1 VSRKHS
7 TMSRIWSLLCSLKLA
22 ISLASLATL
31 LMVFGSLQM
40 HANPALYGNL
50 DQLSLRSWVAQLP
63 DGSGALTW
71 WLVAAGICLLLF
83 GLNTLCCL
91 IDWAIDIRGR
101 WRKTGEYLIHLGFI
115 LFVVAFIWGSSSGI
129 RNDSQQIFLGER
141 MPLSG
146 LPGHELIV
154 DAVEPVLTPQG
165 RPLDMLNQIR
175 LMRGEVLLAAEQI
188 RINHPLI
195 YRNLVVVPVSFGQQ
209 VQGFECFMPG
219 HGQIRLVQGARI
231 ELGNGKM
238 IRVLA
243 FYADA
248 AGSPEGQVRR
258 RGSQL
263 RNPAMLLEL
272 TGPGLE
278 TWRGWYFLR
287 DQLPYQLVA
296 KGVRFWPVNPL
307 FTTFTVLTI
316 NYDPG
321 ADLALVGG
329 CFMLLGTMITLFSF
343 YRKRRAN
350 ERPEV

>member
-1 VSRKHS
+1 MSRKSS

-31 LMVFGSLQM
+31 LMVFGSLLM

-50 DQLSLRSWVAQLP
+50 DQLSLRSWVEQLP

-91 IDWAIDIRGR
+91 IDWAIDIRVR

-115 LFVVAFIWGSSSGI
+115 LFVVAFIWGSFSGM
-129 RNDSQQIFLGER
+129 RNDSQRIFLGER
-141 MPLSG
+141 TPVPGMPG
-146 LPGHELIV
+146 LELIV
-154 DAVEPVLTPQG
+154 DAVEPVLNRQG
-165 RPLDMLNQIR
+165 RPLDMLNQVR
-175 LMRGEVLLAAEQI
+175 LMRGEVLLAAEQV
-188 RINHPLI
+188 RINHPLS

-209 VQGFECFMPG
+209 VQGFECFMPD
-219 HGQIRLVQGARI
+219 HDQVRLVQGARI
-231 ELGNGKM
+231 ELEGGKM
-238 IRVLA
+238 LRVLA

-248 AGSPEGQVRR
+248 ASSPDGQVAG
-258 RGSQL
+258 RGNQL

-278 TWRGWYFLR
+278 SWRGWYFLR

-296 KGVRFWPVNPL
+296 NGVRFWPVNPI
-307 FTTFTVLTI
+307 FNTFTVLTI
-316 NYDPG
+316 NIDPG
-321 ADLALVGG
+321 ADLALAGGG
-329 CFMLLGTMITLFSF
+329 CMLFGTLLTLFSF